1 MWSSP
6 SSTLKREKR
15 RIESFMSI
23 LCNDVAKDY
32 EKRILHHK
40 QTALE
45 FLLWTLWVVT
55 VFENDFEKSHFTTI
69 HYSVVRIYCT
79 SDHWKSKWDIFDDF
93 HQLWTERMQT
103 FAAQAHSLIEKKRN
117 FSKRAAAKKVGLT
130 TKPADRPTLFFSIL
144 FLDFRMSAN

>member
-69 HYSVVRIYCT
+69 QLSGFTVRQIIET
-79 SDHWKSKWDIFDDF
+79 PNETFLMIFTNCGRRGCK
-93 HQLWTERMQT
+93 LLLLKLTAWSR
-103 FAAQAHSLIEKKRN
+103 KKRN